1 MRQVDYPVRPP
12 PRRQAVPC
20 GFTDISSFPVT
31 QPPPTH
37 QPTDTMHFS
46 TVVGAAALATLAN
59 ASPLVRRQGPAV
71 GQVISKCTQN
81 GVVALTFDDGPFTYT
96 SQLLDTLA
104 ANNVKATFFVN
115 GNNWGNI
122 ETAPGPDNIRRM
134 KAEGHLVGSHTYS
147 HPDLSTL
154 SSADRISQ
162 MTQLE
167 DATRR
172 IAGFAPKYMRAPFLS
187 CDAACLS
194 DMASLGYH
202 VIDTS
207 LDTKDY
213 ENDTPETTHISAEK
227 FNNELSADAAGN
239 SYIVL
244 SHDVHQQTV
253 VSLVQKMID
262 NLKSKGYRA
271 VTVGECLGDAPENW
285 YKA

>member
-1 MRQVDYPVRPP
+1 
-12 PRRQAVPC
+12 
-20 GFTDISSFPVT
+20 
-31 QPPPTH
+31 
-37 QPTDTMHFS
+37 MHFS

-59 ASPLVRRQGPAV
+59 ASSHSPLVRRQGPAV

-134 KAEGHLVGSHTYS
+134 KAEGHLIGSHTYS

>member
-12 PRRQAVPC
+12 PRRQAVPL
-20 GFTDISSFPVT
+20 TDISSFPVT

-134 KAEGHLVGSHTYS
+134 KAEGHLIGSHTYS

>member
-1 MRQVDYPVRPP
+1 MYY
-12 PRRQAVPC
+12 
-20 GFTDISSFPVT
+20 
-31 QPPPTH
+31 
-37 QPTDTMHFS
+37 S
-46 TVVGAAALATLAN
+46 TLLGAAAVLVLTGGAN
-59 ASPLVRRQGPAV
+59 AGPVSRRQGPPV
-71 GQVISKCTQN
+71 GQTISTCTQP
-81 GVVALTFDDGPFTYT
+81 GLVALTFDDGPFTFT
-96 SQLLDTLA
+96 QQLLDTLA
-104 ANNVKATFFVN
+104 ANDVKATFFVN
-115 GNNWGNI
+115 GNNFANI
-122 ETAPGPDNIRRM
+122 EEAPNPDTIIRM
-134 KAEGHLVGSHTYS
+134 KNEGHLIGSHTYS

-172 IAGFAPKYMRAPFLS
+172 IAGFAPKYVRPPFLS
-187 CDAACLS
+187 CDDACLS
-194 DMASLGYH
+194 DMAGLGYH

-227 FNNELSADAAGN
+227 FDNELSTDAAAN

-262 NLKSKGYRA
+262 TLKARGYRA